1 MFEYLTGLITM
12 VSPDFIVVD
21 VNGVG
26 YRVAVANPYAYQEDD
41 QQAVQV
47 FIYQAVK
54 EDAITLF
61 GFATQA
67 EKRLFTQLIGVSG
80 IGPKSALAILA
91 TPDHQG
97 LIDAI
102 QNGDDKYLSK
112 FPGIGK
118 KTASR
123 IIIELKD
130 KVVAVQDEVQLDFTD
145 FTAPGPLGP
154 SAALQ
159 DALAALESLG
169 YTTKQVERVQK
180 QLEGLQG
187 ELSTNDYL
195 SQGLKLLSR

>member
-130 KVVAVQDEVQLDFTD
+130 KVVAVQDEVQLDL
-145 FTAPGPLGP
+145 TAPGPLGP

>member
-112 FPGIGK
+112 FPGVGK

-130 KVVAVQDEVQLDFTD
+130 KVVAVQDEVQLDFT
-145 FTAPGPLGP
+145 ALGPLGP

>member
-1 MFEYLTGLITM
+1 MTSTGSATGWRWPTPTPTKKTINRPSRSLFTKR
-12 VSPDFIVVD
+12 S
-21 VNGVG
+21 
-26 YRVAVANPYAYQEDD
+26 
-41 QQAVQV
+41 
-47 FIYQAVK
+47 
-54 EDAITLF
+54 DAITLF

-112 FPGIGK
+112 FPGVGK

-130 KVVAVQDEVQLDFTD
+130 KVVAVQDEVQLDFT
-145 FTAPGPLGP
+145 APGPLGP
-154 SAALQ
+154 SVALQ

>member
-130 KVVAVQDEVQLDFTD
+130 KVVAVQDEGQLD

>member
-130 KVVAVQDEVQLDFTD
+130 KVVAVQDEVQLDFT
-145 FTAPGPLGP
+145 APGPLGP
-154 SAALQ
+154 PAALQ

-187 ELSTNDYL
+187 ELSINDYL

>member
-130 KVVAVQDEVQLDFTD
+130 KVVAVQDEVHLD

>member
-130 KVVAVQDEVQLDFTD
+130 KVVAVQDEVQLDFT
-145 FTAPGPLGP
+145 APGPLGP
-154 SAALQ
+154 PAALQ

>member
-130 KVVAVQDEVQLDFTD
+130 KVVAVQDEVQLDFT
-145 FTAPGPLGP
+145 APGPLGP
-154 SAALQ
+154 STALQ

>member
-112 FPGIGK
+112 FPGVGK

-130 KVVAVQDEVQLDFTD
+130 KVVAVQDEVQLDFT
-145 FTAPGPLGP
+145 APGPLGP
-154 SAALQ
+154 SVALQ

>member
-130 KVVAVQDEVQLDFTD
+130 KVVAVQDEVQLDFT
-145 FTAPGPLGP
+145 APGPLGP
-154 SAALQ
+154 SSALQ

>member
-1 MFEYLTGLITM
+1 MFEYLSGLITM
-12 VSPDFIVVD
+12 VAPDFIVVD

-26 YRVAVANPYAYQEDD
+26 YRVAVANPYTYQKDN
-41 QQAVQV
+41 QTPVQIFV
-47 FIYQAVK
+47 YQAVK

-61 GFATQA
+61 GFHNQA

-97 LIDAI
+97 LINAI
-102 QNGDDKYLSK
+102 QSGNDRYLSK

-130 KVVAVQDEVQLDFTD
+130 KVVSAVD
-145 FTAPGPLGP
+145 G
-154 SAALQ
+154 
-159 DALAALESLG
+159 DALNFSAQSPKDASVALLDAVAALESLG
-169 YTTKQVERVQK
+169 YTTRQVEKVKK
-180 QLEGLQG
+180 QLEDLEGD
-187 ELSTNDYL
+187 LSTNDYL

>member
-80 IGPKSALAILA
+80 IGPKSARAILA

-102 QNGDDKYLSK
+102 QNSDDKYLSK

-130 KVVAVQDEVQLDFTD
+130 KVVAVQDEVQLDFT
-145 FTAPGPLGP
+145 ALGPLGP

>member
-12 VSPDFIVVD
+12 VSPNFIVVD

-123 IIIELKD
+123 IIIDLKD
-130 KVVAVQDEVQLDFTD
+130 KVVAVQDEVQLD

>member
-130 KVVAVQDEVQLDFTD
+130 KVVAVQDEVQLDFT
-145 FTAPGPLGP
+145 A
-154 SAALQ
+154 
-159 DALAALESLG
+159 
-169 YTTKQVERVQK
+169 
-180 QLEGLQG
+180 QG
-187 ELSTNDYL
+187 HWVRPRHSKTPW
-195 SQGLKLLSR
+195 QPWSR

>member
-130 KVVAVQDEVQLDFTD
+130 KVVAVQDEVRLD

>member
-130 KVVAVQDEVQLDFTD
+130 KVVAVQDEGQLD

-187 ELSTNDYL
+187 ELSINDYL

>member
-130 KVVAVQDEVQLDFTD
+130 KVVAVQDEVQLDFT
-145 FTAPGPLGP
+145 APGLLGP

-187 ELSTNDYL
+187 ELSINDYL

>member
-130 KVVAVQDEVQLDFTD
+130 KVVAVQDEVQLDFT
-145 FTAPGPLGP
+145 APGPLGP
-154 SAALQ
+154 SEALQ

>member
-130 KVVAVQDEVQLDFTD
+130 KVVAVQDEVQLDFT
-145 FTAPGPLGP
+145 APGPLGS

>member
-112 FPGIGK
+112 FPGVGK

-130 KVVAVQDEVQLDFTD
+130 KVVAVQDEVQLDFT
-145 FTAPGPLGP
+145 APGPLGP
-154 SAALQ
+154 SAVLQ

>member
-130 KVVAVQDEVQLDFTD
+130 KVVAVQDEVQLDFT
-145 FTAPGPLGP
+145 APGPLGT

>member
-130 KVVAVQDEVQLDFTD
+130 KVVAVQDEVQLDFT
-145 FTAPGPLGP
+145 APGPLGP
-154 SAALQ
+154 SVALQ

>member
-130 KVVAVQDEVQLDFTD
+130 KVVAVQDEAQLD

-187 ELSTNDYL
+187 ELSINDYL

>member
-112 FPGIGK
+112 FPGVGK

-123 IIIELKD
+123 IIFELKD
-130 KVVAVQDEVQLDFTD
+130 KVVAVQDEVQLDFT
-145 FTAPGPLGP
+145 APGPLGP
-154 SAALQ
+154 SVALQ

>member
-26 YRVAVANPYAYQEDD
+26 YRVAVANPYAYQKDD

-112 FPGIGK
+112 FPGVGK

-130 KVVAVQDEVQLDFTD
+130 KVVAVQDEVQLDFT
-145 FTAPGPLGP
+145 APGPLGP
-154 SAALQ
+154 SVALQ

>member
-1 MFEYLTGLITM
+1 MFEYLSGLITM
-12 VSPDFIVVD
+12 VAPDFIVVD

-26 YRVAVANPYAYQEDD
+26 YRVAVANPYTYQEDN
-41 QQAVQV
+41 QTPVQIFV
-47 FIYQAVK
+47 YQAVK

-61 GFATQA
+61 GFHNQA

-97 LIDAI
+97 LINAI
-102 QNGDDKYLSK
+102 QSGNDRYLSK

-130 KVVAVQDEVQLDFTD
+130 KVVSAVD
-145 FTAPGPLGP
+145 G
-154 SAALQ
+154 
-159 DALAALESLG
+159 DALNFSAQSPKDASVALLDAVAALESLG
-169 YTTKQVERVQK
+169 YTTRQVEKVKK
-180 QLEGLQG
+180 QLEDLEGD
-187 ELSTNDYL
+187 LSTNDYL

>member
-1 MFEYLTGLITM
+1 MFEYLSGLITM
-12 VSPDFIVVD
+12 VAPDFIVVD

-26 YRVAVANPYAYQEDD
+26 YRVAVANPYTYQEDN
-41 QQAVQV
+41 QTPVRIFV
-47 FIYQAVK
+47 YQAVK

-61 GFATQA
+61 GFHNQA

-97 LIDAI
+97 LINAI
-102 QNGDDKYLSK
+102 QSGNDQYLSK

-130 KVVAVQDEVQLDFTD
+130 KVVSAVD
-145 FTAPGPLGP
+145 G
-154 SAALQ
+154 
-159 DALAALESLG
+159 DALNFSAQGPKDASVALLDAVAALESLG
-169 YTTKQVERVQK
+169 YTTRQVEKVKK
-180 QLEGLQG
+180 QLEDLEGD
-187 ELSTNDYL
+187 LSTNDYL